1 VVLEVTAKTDK
12 DISILIGRKEY
23 LEVGYDLDGNQRM
36 GSWEI
41 KEILDLSLQPAR
53 ETEERFMA
61 EMPEGTKRADVEV
74 GVTMFPS
81 PKEEIIVHR
90 VIKRIHFGVEE

>member
-1 VVLEVTAKTDK
+1 VVLEVTAKTDQGTV
-12 DISILIGRKEY
+12 IPLGRREY
-23 LEVGYDLDGNQRM
+23 MEIGYDLDGNQRM

-53 ETEERFMA
+53 KTEERFVA
-61 EMPEGTKRADVEV
+61 EMPEGTKRVDVEV
-74 GVTMFPS
+74 RITMFPS

-90 VIKRIHFGVEE
+90 VTKTIHFGM

>member
-12 DISILIGRKEY
+12 GTLIPIGSREY
-23 LEVGYDLDGNQRM
+23 MEIGYDLDGNQRM

-41 KEILDLSLQPAR
+41 KEVLDLSLQPAR
-53 ETEERFMA
+53 KTEERFVA

-74 GVTMFPS
+74 KVTMFPS
-81 PKEEIIVHR
+81 PKEQFIVHR
-90 VIKRIHFGVEE
+90 VIKTIDFGM